1 MPETAPTIDLLDGAF
16 YAGDPHPTYT
26 WMRENAPVYFDAAHN
41 VWGLASY
48 AAVLGASKDPSTF
61 SNAGGIR
68 PDYGS
73 DPDDDRHGRSRALE
87 APQAREPR
95 LHPGRVRDRE
105 GYIRDK
111 CDAII
116 DHVCERGE
124 CDFVRDVAAP
134 LPMVLIGDM
143 LGVAPEDRDDLLR
156 WSDDMVSAQS
166 GSATEEQFLSAMH
179 AMEEYTEFCTHAV
192 AQRQE
197 NPTDDLM
204 SVLVHAEVDGD
215 RLEPLDVLHESLLIL
230 VGGDETTRHVI
241 SGGMEQLL
249 LHPEQRKL
257 LVDDPAK
264 IPIAVEEMLRWVSPI
279 KNMCRTVTHDTEFMG
294 QQLLE
299 GQKCMLLYES
309 ANRDETK
316 FDDPFRFDV
325 QRHPNEHVA
334 FGFGAHFC
342 LGQALARLE
351 LRVMF
356 EQLLIRMPDLE
367 LAVDPADLPRRPANF
382 ISGLESMPV
391 RFTPSAALNRS
402 TCESPNRALIERF
415 WATLYERDFDGVGA
429 FFADDGEYTDM
440 PTPPEDVAADPSRSR
455 RGCGSGSSRS
465 SRSRTP

>member
-1 MPETAPTIDLLDGAF
+1 MADTPTPDIDLLDGAF
-16 YAGDPHPTYT
+16 YAGDPHPTYS
-26 WMRENAPVYFDAAHN
+26 WMRANAPVCYDAAHN

-68 PDYGS
+68 PDSGPIPMMIDMD
-73 DPDDDRHGRSRALE
+73 DPEHWKRRKLVNRGFT
-87 APQAREPR
+87 
-95 LHPGRVRDRE
+95 PGRVRDRE
-105 GYIRDK
+105 SYIRDK

-116 DHVCERGE
+116 DRVCEQGE

-143 LGVAPEDRDDLLR
+143 LGVEPEDRDDLLR

-166 GSATEEQFLSAMH
+166 GSATEEQFLGAMH
-179 AMEEYTEFCTHAV
+179 AMEEYTAFCTHAV

-197 NPTDDLM
+197 KPTDDLM
-204 SVLVHAEVDGD
+204 SILVHAEVDGD
-215 RLEPLDVLHESLLIL
+215 RLEPDEVLHESLLIL
-230 VGGDETTRHVI
+230 VGGDETSRHVI

-249 LHPEQRKL
+249 LHPDQRQL
-257 LVDDPAK
+257 LLDDPGK
-264 IPIAVEEMLRWVSPI
+264 IPTAVEEMLRWVSPI

-294 QQLLE
+294 EKLLA

-309 ANRDETK
+309 ANRDEAK
-316 FDDPFRFDV
+316 FSEPFRFDV
-325 QRHPNEHVA
+325 QRTPNEHVA

-356 EQLLIRMPDLE
+356 EQLLVRIPDLE

-391 RFTPSAALNRS
+391 KVTPSAALNRS
-402 TCESPNRALIERF
+402 TL
-415 WATLYERDFDGVGA
+415 
-429 FFADDGEYTDM
+429 
-440 PTPPEDVAADPSRSR
+440 
-455 RGCGSGSSRS
+455 
-465 SRSRTP
+465 

>member
-1 MPETAPTIDLLDGAF
+1 MATTSTPSIDLLDGAF
-16 YAGDPHPTYT
+16 YAGDPHPTYE
-26 WMRENAPVYFDAAHN
+26 WMRKNAPVYFDQAHG

-61 SNAGGIR
+61 SSTGGIR
-68 PDYGS
+68 PDSGPIPMMIDMD
-73 DPDDDRHGRSRALE
+73 DPEHWKRRKLVNRGFT
-87 APQAREPR
+87 
-95 LHPGRVRDRE
+95 PGRVRDRE
-105 GYIRDK
+105 DEIRDK

-116 DHVCERGE
+116 DRVCERGE

-166 GSATEEQFLSAMH
+166 GNATEEQFLGAMH
-179 AMEEYTEFCTHAV
+179 AMEEYTAFCTHAV
-192 AQRQE
+192 AERQA

-215 RLEPLDVLHESLLIL
+215 RLEPDEVLHESLLIL

-249 LHPEQRKL
+249 LAPDQRQL
-257 LVDDPAK
+257 LVDDPSK
-264 IPIAVEEMLRWVSPI
+264 ITVAVEEMLRWVSPI
-279 KNMCRTVTHDTEFMG
+279 KNMCRTVTHDVEFMG
-294 QQLLE
+294 EQLHE

-316 FDDPFRFDV
+316 FADPYRFDAER
-325 QRHPNEHVA
+325 QPNEHVA

-356 EQLLIRMPDLE
+356 EQLLTRLPDLE
-367 LAVDPADLPRRPANF
+367 LAVDPSELPRRPANF

-391 RFTPSAALNRS
+391 RFTPSQPLNRS
-402 TCESPNRALIERF
+402 TL
-415 WATLYERDFDGVGA
+415 
-429 FFADDGEYTDM
+429 
-440 PTPPEDVAADPSRSR
+440 
-455 RGCGSGSSRS
+455 
-465 SRSRTP
+465 